1 MNNQLQAFARQT
13 LKDGLDRLPAGW
25 QRKFALM
32 YGRQGG
38 KRSVADTEAMS
49 IYDVVDEIPGDKLD
63 WAMEQ
68 VENSLRKLD
77 RRHRFDRYEHAGTA
91 PQ

>member
-13 LKDGLDRLPAGW
+13 LKNGLDRLPAGW

-38 KRSVADTEAMS
+38 RRTVVDCEAMPIS
-49 IYDVVDEIPGDKLD
+49 DVVDEIPEDKLD

-68 VENSLRKLD
+68 VENSRKKHKDLELE
-77 RRHRFDRYEHAGTA
+77 RGNPNVYR
-91 PQ
+91 